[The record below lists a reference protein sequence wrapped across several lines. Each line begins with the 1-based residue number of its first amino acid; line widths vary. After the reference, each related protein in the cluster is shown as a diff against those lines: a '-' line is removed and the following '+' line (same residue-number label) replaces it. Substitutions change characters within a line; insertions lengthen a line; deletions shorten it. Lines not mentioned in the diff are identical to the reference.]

1 MDVKS
6 ERPSF
11 LIYKAD
17 YDSIKN
23 LSDQNLWKLFRA
35 IFEYYN
41 DEELKLEPEVQ
52 MALNFLKKQF
62 QLDHIKWEK
71 KVAAQRANG
80 EKGGRPKSSDG
91 IDSGEEKPNQTHG
104 NFKNPTKPKKAEK
117 EKEEEKGKGK
127 EKGKEKGKKKEKV
140 NIDIK
145 MATPRKLAK
154 HEINNIENKENLI
167 EVWETIFSDTWKQDS
182 KIREMYENK
191 LAELED

>member
-1 MDVKS
+1 MDLKS

-11 LIYKAD
+11 LMYKAD
-17 YDSIKN
+17 YPSIKHLTDEN
-23 LSDQNLWKLFRA
+23 LGKLTRGV
-35 IFEYYN
+35 FEYHN
-41 DEELKLEPEVQ
+41 NRELKLEPEVQ

-117 EKEEEKGKGK
+117 GK
-127 EKGKEKGKKKEKV
+127 EKEKEKEKV

-145 MATPRKLAK
+145 MATPRRFAK
-154 HEINNIENKENLI
+154 NEIQNTGKKEDLIDLWENN
-167 EVWETIFSDTWKQDS
+167 FSDAWKQDS
-182 KIREMYENK
+182 KIKGMYENK
-191 LAELED
+191 LSEFED

>member
-1 MDVKS
+1 MDLKS

-23 LSDQNLWKLFRA
+23 LSDQNLGKLFRA
-35 IFEYYN
+35 IFEYHN
-41 DEELKLEPEVQ
+41 DKELKLEPEVQ

-117 EKEEEKGKGK
+117 EKEKGK
-127 EKGKEKGKKKEKV
+127 EKEKV

-154 HEINNIENKENLI
+154 NEINNIENKENLI
-167 EVWETIFSDTWKQDS
+167 KVWKTIFSDTWKQDS
-182 KIREMYENK
+182 KIKEMYENK
-191 LAELED
+191 LSEFEN

>member
-1 MDVKS
+1 MDLKS

-23 LSDQNLWKLFRA
+23 LSDQNLGKLFRA
-35 IFEYYN
+35 IFEYHN
-41 DEELKLEPEVQ
+41 DKELKLEPEVQ

-62 QLDHIKWEK
+62 KLDHIKWEK

-117 EKEEEKGKGK
+117 GK
-127 EKGKEKGKKKEKV
+127 EKGKEKEKEKV

-154 HEINNIENKENLI
+154 NEINNIENKENLI
-167 EVWETIFSDTWKQDS
+167 KVWKTIFSDTWKQDS
-182 KIREMYENK
+182 KIKEMYENK
-191 LAELED
+191 LTELED

>member
-11 LIYKAD
+11 LIYKSF
-17 YDSIKN
+17 YGSIKHLTDEN
-23 LSDQNLWKLFRA
+23 LGKLFRA
-35 IFEYYN
+35 MFEYHN
-41 DEELKLEPEVQ
+41 DRVLKLEPEIQ
-52 MALNFLKKQF
+52 MALNFIKNQF
-62 QLDHIKWEK
+62 ELDQRKWEK
-71 KVAAQRANG
+71 KVAAQMANG
-80 EKGGRPKSSDG
+80 KKGGRPKSSG
-91 IDSGEEKPNQTHG
+91 AIDSVEEKPNQTHG
-104 NFKNPTKPKKAEK
+104 YFKNPTKPKKAEK
-117 EKEEEKGKGK
+117 EKEKGK
-127 EKGKEKGKKKEKV
+127 EKEKEKV

>member
-1 MDVKS
+1 MDLKS

-23 LSDQNLWKLFRA
+23 LSDQNLGKLFRA
-35 IFEYYN
+35 IFEYHN
-41 DEELKLEPEVQ
+41 DKELKLEPEVQ

-62 QLDHIKWEK
+62 QLDHIKWVK
-71 KVAAQRANG
+71 KVTAQRANG

-104 NFKNPTKPKKAEK
+104 YFKNPTKPKKAEK
-117 EKEEEKGKGK
+117 GKGK
-127 EKGKEKGKKKEKV
+127 EKEKV

-154 HEINNIENKENLI
+154 NEINNIENKENLI
-167 EVWETIFSDTWKQDS
+167 KVWKTIFSDTWKEDS
-182 KIREMYENK
+182 KISQMYKNK
-191 LAELED
+191 LAEFED

>member
-1 MDVKS
+1 MDLKS

-23 LSDQNLWKLFRA
+23 LSDQNLGKLFRA
-35 IFEYYN
+35 IFEYHN
-41 DEELKLEPEVQ
+41 DKELKLEPEVQ

-117 EKEEEKGKGK
+117 GK
-127 EKGKEKGKKKEKV
+127 EKGKEKEKEKEKV

-154 HEINNIENKENLI
+154 NEINNIENKENLNK
-167 EVWETIFSDTWKQDS
+167 VWKTIFSDTWKQDS
-182 KIREMYENK
+182 KIKEMYENK
-191 LAELED
+191 LSEFEN

>member
-23 LSDQNLWKLFRA
+23 LSDQNLGKLFRA
-35 IFEYYN
+35 IFEYHN
-41 DEELKLEPEVQ
+41 DKELKLEPEVQ

-104 NFKNPTKPKKAEK
+104 YFKNPTKPKKPE
-117 EKEEEKGKGK
+117 K
-127 EKGKEKGKKKEKV
+127 EKGKDKEKEKEKV

-154 HEINNIENKENLI
+154 NEINNIENKENLI

-191 LAELED
+191 LTELED

>member
-1 MDVKS
+1 MDLKS

-23 LSDQNLWKLFRA
+23 LSDQNLGKLFRA
-35 IFEYYN
+35 IFEYHN
-41 DEELKLEPEVQ
+41 DKELKLEPEVQ

-80 EKGGRPKSSDG
+80 KKGGRPKSSDG

-117 EKEEEKGKGK
+117 EEEKGK
-127 EKGKEKGKKKEKV
+127 EKEKV

-154 HEINNIENKENLI
+154 NEINNLENKENLI
-167 EVWETIFSDTWKQDS
+167 KVWKTIFSDTWKQDS
-182 KIREMYENK
+182 KIKEMYENK
-191 LAELED
+191 LSEFEN

>member
-1 MDVKS
+1 MDLKS

-23 LSDQNLWKLFRA
+23 LSDQNLGKLFRA
-35 IFEYYN
+35 IFEYHN
-41 DEELKLEPEVQ
+41 DKELKLEPEVQ
-52 MALNFLKKQF
+52 MALNFLKKQL

-80 EKGGRPKSSDG
+80 KKGGRPKSSDG

-117 EKEEEKGKGK
+117 EKEKGK
-127 EKGKEKGKKKEKV
+127 EKEKEKV

-154 HEINNIENKENLI
+154 NEINNIENKENLI
-167 EVWETIFSDTWKQDS
+167 KVWESIFSDTWKEDS
-182 KIREMYENK
+182 KIKGMYENK
-191 LAELED
+191 LSEFED

>member
-1 MDVKS
+1 MDGKS

-11 LIYKAD
+11 LMYKAD
-17 YDSIKN
+17 YPSIKHLTDEN
-23 LSDQNLWKLFRA
+23 LGKLTRG
-35 IFEYYN
+35 IFEYHN
-41 DEELKLEPEVQ
+41 NKELKLEPEVQ

-62 QLDHIKWEK
+62 KLDHIKWEK

-117 EKEEEKGKGK
+117 EKEKGK
-127 EKGKEKGKKKEKV
+127 EKEKEKV

-154 HEINNIENKENLI
+154 NEINNIENKENLI

>member
-1 MDVKS
+1 MDLKS

-23 LSDQNLWKLFRA
+23 LSDQNLGKLFRA
-35 IFEYYN
+35 IFEYHN
-41 DEELKLEPEVQ
+41 DKELKLEPEVQ

-80 EKGGRPKSSDG
+80 KKGGRPKSSDG
-91 IDSGEEKPNQTHG
+91 IDAGEEKPNQTHG
-104 NFKNPTKPKKAEK
+104 YFKNPTKPKKAEK
-117 EKEEEKGKGK
+117 GKGK
-127 EKGKEKGKKKEKV
+127 EKEKEKV

-154 HEINNIENKENLI
+154 NEINNIENKENLNK
-167 EVWETIFSDTWKQDS
+167 VWKTIFSDTWKQDS
-182 KIREMYENK
+182 KIKEMYENK
-191 LAELED
+191 LSEFEN

>member
-1 MDVKS
+1 MDLKS

-23 LSDQNLWKLFRA
+23 LSDQNLGKLFRA
-35 IFEYYN
+35 IFEYHN
-41 DEELKLEPEVQ
+41 DKELKLEPEVQ

-62 QLDHIKWEK
+62 KLDQRKWEK

-80 EKGGRPKSSDG
+80 KKGGRPKSSDG

-117 EKEEEKGKGK
+117 EKEKGK
-127 EKGKEKGKKKEKV
+127 EKEKEKV

-154 HEINNIENKENLI
+154 NEINNIENKENLI
-167 EVWETIFSDTWKQDS
+167 KVWKTIFSDTWKQDS
-182 KIREMYENK
+182 KIKEMYENK
-191 LAELED
+191 LSEFEN

>member
-1 MDVKS
+1 MDLKS

-11 LIYKAD
+11 LMYKAD

-23 LSDQNLWKLFRA
+23 LSDQNLGKLFRA
-35 IFEYYN
+35 IFEYHN
-41 DEELKLEPEVQ
+41 DKELKLEPEVQ

-80 EKGGRPKSSDG
+80 KKGGRPKSSDG

-117 EKEEEKGKGK
+117 EKEKGK
-127 EKGKEKGKKKEKV
+127 EKEKV

-154 HEINNIENKENLI
+154 HEIYNIENKENLI

-182 KIREMYENK
+182 KIKEMYENK
-191 LAELED
+191 LSEFEN